1 MKIIMKRENETKELT
16 GNKRVKAILRELDIN
31 PESVLVI
38 KDGETLTPDTII
50 KDDEEIEILSVVSGG

>member
-1 MKIIMKRENETKELT
+1 MKIIMKRDNEIKELA
-16 GNKRVKAILRELDIN
+16 GNKRVKDILKELDVN

-38 KDGETLTPDTII
+38 KDGETLTPDTIV